1 MVPESI
7 RNVRRVAIAAMF
19 ALIPGAGYAQQGER
33 ITAVRPMG
41 TSLGILVSEG
51 RARSPTF
58 ASLIQKIER
67 SGWVVFLQPGSCRVP
82 NVLACLLHRV
92 GRFEGQPYLRVVL
105 RDASTRNDEAIARI
119 GHELQHAVEVIS
131 DRHASETGDIGE
143 LYHRIGYVSLRTALW
158 KLYDTRLAIR
168 TGTEIARELRTSRSH
183 TRRAHGTMRSRK

>member
-1 MVPESI
+1 MRWFPRASETCG
-7 RNVRRVAIAAMF
+7 RVAIAAMF
-19 ALIPGAGYAQQGER
+19 AVIPGAGYAQQGEA

-41 TSLGILVSEG
+41 TSLGVLVSEG

-58 ASLIQKIER
+58 ASLIQTIER
-67 SGWVVFLQPGSCRVP
+67 SGWIVFLQPGSCRVP
-82 NVLACLLHRV
+82 KVLACLLQRV
-92 GRFEGQPYLRVVL
+92 GRGEGQPYLRVVF

-131 DRHASETGDIGE
+131 DPHASETGDIGE

-183 TRRAHGTMRSRK
+183 TRRAHGTSP